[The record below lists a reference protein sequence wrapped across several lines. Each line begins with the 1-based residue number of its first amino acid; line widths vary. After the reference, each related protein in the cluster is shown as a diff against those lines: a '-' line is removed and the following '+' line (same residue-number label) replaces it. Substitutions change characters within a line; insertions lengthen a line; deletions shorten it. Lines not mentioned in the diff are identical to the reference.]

1 MPCVRPKYGQELVC
15 RVTVVVTGFEPY
27 GGGGVNS
34 SALVAEL
41 LNGRVV
47 AGEGVNGVVLPVS
60 FRRARAVVE
69 ELIEERPLLFLGL
82 GLSPRSTSLKL
93 EVVALNVAYSKRPD
107 NDGYVAR
114 GEPIYPDG
122 ELALKTDLPIERLV
136 KRLRREGVP
145 VDVSFHAGTFL
156 CNFVYYVALYRARR
170 IGGVRAGF
178 VHVPHATEYA
188 VEKPQLPSLP
198 LELMRRGVEAL
209 IEEVLRCA
217 QSF

>member
-1 MPCVRPKYGQELVC
+1 
-15 RVTVVVTGFEPY
+15 VTVVVTGFEPY

-47 AGEGVNGVVLPVS
+47 AGERVNGVVLPVS
-60 FRRARAVVE
+60 FKRARAVVE
-69 ELIEERPLLFLGL
+69 ELIEERPLLFL

-93 EVVALNVAYSKRPD
+93 EVVALNVAYSERPD

-136 KRLRREGVP
+136 ERLRSEGVA
-145 VDVSFHAGTFL
+145 VDVSFHAGTFW
-156 CNFVYYVALYRARR
+156 CNFVYYVALDRARR
-170 IGGVRAGF
+170 IGGVRTGF

-198 LELMRRGVEAL
+198 LELMRKGIEAL